1 MAVQSVNGVKIH
13 YDQAG
18 SGDTIVFLHGFTGS
32 HRDWAYQKAFLSDTY
47 RLIAVDFRGH
57 GNSEAPDA
65 EDAYTIKLFSEDV
78 YALLSTL
85 GIEGCCLVGH
95 SMGGFTALQFVLDH
109 PEMVRA
115 LVLVDTSSGDFET
128 VTGYEQ
134 LRARLDDLA
143 LNVGLEAAFEYDAVN
158 NPVRIERFRKHPE
171 WKDVARRKVLSTSV
185 AGYIYTPRAF
195 GKWKAVTGRLSEIG
209 IPTLIFCGQDDTP
222 FLKASQVLRNSI
234 KDSELVVVPDAGHSP
249 HEEAPEFFNRH
260 LKSFLDSINR
270 QQGR

>member
-1 MAVQSVNGVKIH
+1 MSVQSVNGVGVH

-32 HRDWAYQKAFLSDTY
+32 HRDWACQKAFLSDTY
-47 RLIAVDFRGH
+47 RLIAVDLRGH
-57 GNSEAPDA
+57 GNSEAPGD

-115 LVLVDTSSGDFET
+115 LVLVDTSSGNFER
-128 VTGYEQ
+128 VPGYDQ
-134 LRARLDDLA
+134 LRARLDELA
-143 LNVGLEAAFEYDAVN
+143 LNVGLEAAFEYDAEN

-171 WKDVARRKVLSTSV
+171 WRDVARRKVLSTSV
-185 AGYIYTPRAF
+185 NGYIFTPRSF
-195 GKWKAVTGRLSEIG
+195 GTWSSVTGRLSEIRV
-209 IPTLIFCGQDDTP
+209 PTMIFLGEDDTP
-222 FLKASQVLRNSI
+222 FIKASQVLNSSI
-234 KDSELVVVPDAGHSP
+234 KGSELVVVPGAGHSP
-249 HEEAPEFFNRH
+249 HEEAPDFFNRH
-260 LKSFLDSINR
+260 LKVFLGGIDWRLVS
-270 QQGR
+270 